1 MLVQSIVD
9 AAAGLLSQTRR
20 SAVELRLSEVVYD
33 YEGAASTVLR
43 CHTNGHAGDL
53 LPTVIVKRSNSPD
66 DSLLYEAAGLEFLN
80 EAAPGVAPH
89 LHGIDADQ
97 RIMVL
102 EDLALS
108 PDNLLGNILFGDD
121 ADYAESA
128 LREFQVTLARMHLAT
143 MQREDRFRQ
152 ILAGYDDP
160 TNHSRHRI
168 HTITDALRSLPDV
181 LQSLDVVVET
191 DAQQDIDE
199 AISIIDTPGAFLA
212 FVHGD
217 ATPANAFYID
227 GSIRL
232 FDLETAGFRHCLLD
246 GSFSRLRYI
255 HSVWARSIPV
265 DVQRRL
271 MTAYRNTL
279 LAGCAVDETTFD
291 RHLAACCAGWLAG
304 LCTLLPAVM
313 EQDRKW
319 GRSTNRQRIVAGLNH
334 FVMLSE
340 ELDTFQP
347 LGKLFHAALRCLY
360 DAWPDEDYTMK
371 QYPAFA

>member
-1 MLVQSIVD
+1 LVQSIVD
-9 AAAGLLSQTRR
+9 AAAGILSETRR

-43 CHTNGHAGDL
+43 CHIHGHADDL
-53 LPTVIVKRSNSPD
+53 PPTVIVKRSNSLD
-66 DSLLYEAAGLEFLN
+66 ESLLYEAAGLEFLN
-80 EAAPGVAPH
+80 EMSPATVPRFY
-89 LHGIDADQ
+89 GIDANQ

-102 EDLALS
+102 EDLSLS
-108 PDNLLGNILFGDD
+108 PDNLLGNILFGHD

-128 LREFQVTLARMHLAT
+128 LREFQVTLARLHLAT
-143 MQREDRFRQ
+143 MRHEDRFRQ
-152 ILAGYDDP
+152 ILARYGRP
-160 TNHSRHRI
+160 THYSRHRV

-181 LQSLDVVVET
+181 LQPMAVVVEP
-191 DAQQDIDE
+191 DVQQDIDE
-199 AISIIDTPGAFLA
+199 AISVIDTPGAFFA

-246 GSFSRLRYI
+246 GSYARLRYL

-271 MTAYRNTL
+271 MTAYRDTL
-279 LAGCAVDETTFD
+279 LAGCAVDQAAFD

-304 LCTLLPAVM
+304 LCALLPAVM
-313 EQDRKW
+313 ERDRKW

-334 FVMLSE
+334 FVTLSE
-340 ELDTFQP
+340 ELGVYQ
-347 LGKLFHAALRCLY
+347 LLRKLCYTVLRHLY
-360 DAWPDEDYTMK
+360 NTWPDEDCTLK
-371 QYPAFA
+371 RYPAFA